1 MQLANPSKALIL
13 LCALISVTLL
23 MALNKITPE
32 AGLPVITA
40 FGGYGLGNGIGA
52 ASNQKSPKIF
62 EPKDKT
68 E

>member
-1 MQLANPSKALIL
+1 MHLANPSKALIL
-13 LCALISVTLL
+13 LCALISVTVL
-23 MALNKITPE
+23 MALNKISPE

-52 ASNQKSPKIF
+52 AQGQRSPKIF
-62 EPKDKT
+62 EAKEPP